1 MVQRKHRVLGPG
13 DPWFASEARHPPLAS
28 CFLSLRVLS
37 SVPRVERGSPYHLH
51 PHPLEPRLVLE
62 PLEVES
68 VVEERGHGF
77 PLVPRE
83 RPYLGYDVV
92 RERDRSR
99 GGGVLRGRRGD
110 NLERSTA
117 AVSVVA
123 RIDDAGGCCSQTRR
137 GITAALPL
145 GGPYRE
151 GVVDGRI
158 EYKIEIH
165 TRCSLLYYGRE
176 ERVVK

>member
-1 MVQRKHRVLGPG
+1 MQRKPPIGIVFSLSTRAIVGPSL
-13 DPWFASEARHPPLAS
+13 PILHPYRA
-28 CFLSLRVLS
+28 
-37 SVPRVERGSPYHLH
+37 ERGSPYHLH

-68 VVEERGHGF
+68 VVEERGHGL

-83 RPYLGYDVV
+83 RPHLGYDVV

-99 GGGVLRGRRGD
+99 GGRVLRGRRWD

-137 GITAALPL
+137 WITAALPL

-165 TRCSLLYYGRE
+165 TRCSLF
-176 ERVVK
+176 